1 MSEALKKINNK
12 IFDLQLLMKKIEKWR
27 SENKKIVFT
36 NGCFDLIHLGHIE
49 ILARSSDFGDKLI
62 IGVNSDLSIKKLK
75 GKNRPIIEESSRI
88 KQLSALEFVDAV
100 ALFDEETPLKLIE
113 TIKPDVITKG
123 GDYTAKNVVGNEVV
137 SQKNGEV
144 VIIPLTQGY
153 STTSILNKIKKIYF

>member
-12 IFDLQLLMKKIEKWR
+12 VFDLQNLMKKIEKWR

-100 ALFDEETPLKLIE
+100 VLFDDDNPLKLIK

-123 GDYTAKNVVGNEVV
+123 GDYTAKNVIGNEIV

-153 STTSILNKIKKIYF
+153 STTSILNKIKND

>member
-1 MSEALKKINNK
+1 MSEALNKINNK
-12 IFDLQLLMKKIEKWR
+12 IFDLELLMKKIEKWR

-75 GKNRPIIEESSRI
+75 GENRPIIEESSRI
-88 KQLSALEFVDAV
+88 RQLSALEFVDAV
-100 ALFDEETPLKLIE
+100 VLFNEETPIKLIE
-113 TIKPDVITKG
+113 SIKPNVITKG
-123 GDYTAKNVVGNEVV
+123 GDYKAKNVVGNEVV

-144 VIIPLTQGY
+144 VIIPLTQGF
-153 STTSILNKIKKIYF
+153 STTSILNKIKND

>member
-1 MSEALKKINNK
+1 MLKKKLKNCYAWKFENALVG
-12 IFDLQLLMKKIEKWR
+12 DLILNRIK
-27 SENKKIVFT
+27 KKIVFT

-75 GKNRPIIEESSRI
+75 GENRPIIEESSRI

-100 ALFDEETPLKLIE
+100 ILFDEDTPLKLIE
-113 TIKPDVITKG
+113 SIKPDVITKG

-137 SQKNGEV
+137 SQKKGEV
-144 VIIPLTQGY
+144 VIIPLTKGF
-153 STTSILNKIKKIYF
+153 STTSILNKIKND

>member
-100 ALFDEETPLKLIE
+100 VLFDEDTPLKLIE

-123 GDYTAKNVVGNEVV
+123 GDYTAKNIVGNEVV

-144 VIIPLTQGY
+144 IIIPLTRGY
-153 STTSILNKIKKIYF
+153 STTSILNKIKND

>member
-49 ILARSSDFGDKLI
+49 ILARSADYGDKLI

-75 GKNRPIIEESSRI
+75 GENRPIIEESSRI

-100 ALFDEETPLKLIE
+100 VLFDEDTPIKLIE
-113 TIKPDVITKG
+113 SIKPNVITKG
-123 GDYTAKNVVGNEVV
+123 GDYTAKNIVGNEVV

-144 VIIPLTQGY
+144 IIIPLTQGY
-153 STTSILNKIKKIYF
+153 STTSILNKIKND

>member
-1 MSEALKKINNK
+1 MSEALNKINNK
-12 IFDLQLLMKKIEKWR
+12 IFDLELLMKKIEKWR

-75 GKNRPIIEESSRI
+75 GENRPIIEESSRI
-88 KQLSALEFVDAV
+88 RQLSALEFVDAV
-100 ALFDEETPLKLIE
+100 VLFNEETPIKLIE
-113 TIKPDVITKG
+113 SIKPNVITKG
-123 GDYTAKNVVGNEVV
+123 GDYKAKNVVGNEVV
-137 SQKNGEV
+137 NQKNGEV

-153 STTSILNKIKKIYF
+153 STTSILNKIKND

>member
-49 ILARSSDFGDKLI
+49 ILARSSDLGDKLI

-75 GKNRPIIEESSRI
+75 GKNRPIIQESSRI

-100 ALFDEETPLKLIE
+100 VLFDEETPIKLIE

-123 GDYTAKNVVGNEVV
+123 GDYTAKNVIGNEVV

-144 VIIPLTQGY
+144 VIIPLTQGF
-153 STTSILNKIKKIYF
+153 STTSILNKIKND

>member
-1 MSEALKKINNK
+1 MSEALNKINNK
-12 IFDLQLLMKKIEKWR
+12 IFDLELLMKKIEKWR

-75 GKNRPIIEESSRI
+75 GENRPIIQQSSRVR
-88 KQLSALEFVDAV
+88 QLSALEFVDAV
-100 ALFDEETPLKLIE
+100 ILFDEETPIKLIE

-137 SQKNGEV
+137 SQKSGEV

-153 STTSILNKIKKIYF
+153 STTSILNKIKND

>member
-75 GKNRPIIEESSRI
+75 GANRPIIQESSRI
-88 KQLSALEFVDAV
+88 RQLSALEFVDAV
-100 ALFDEETPLKLIE
+100 ILFDEETPIKLIE
-113 TIKPDVITKG
+113 SIKPDVITKG
-123 GDYTAKNVVGNEVV
+123 GDYTAKNVIGNEVV

-144 VIIPLTQGY
+144 VIIPLTQGF
-153 STTSILNKIKKIYF
+153 STTSILNKIKND

>member
-27 SENKKIVFT
+27 SKNKKVVFT

-49 ILARSSDFGDKLI
+49 ILARSSDLGDKLI

-75 GKNRPIIEESSRI
+75 GENRPIIEESSRI

-100 ALFDEETPLKLIE
+100 VLFDEDTPLKLIE

-153 STTSILNKIKKIYF
+153 STTSILNKIKND

>member
-1 MSEALKKINNK
+1 MSKALERVKNK
-12 IFDLQLLMKKIEKWR
+12 IFNKNNLLKKLEIWR
-27 SENKKIVFT
+27 GENKKIVFT

-75 GKNRPIIEESSRI
+75 GENRPIIEESSRI

-100 ALFDEETPLKLIE
+100 VLFDEDTPIKLIE

-123 GDYTAKNVVGNEVV
+123 GDYTAKNIVGNEVV
-137 SQKNGEV
+137 SLKNGEV
-144 VIIPLTQGY
+144 IIIPLTQGY
-153 STTSILNKIKKIYF
+153 STTSILNKIKND

>member
-1 MSEALKKINNK
+1 MSEALNKINNK
-12 IFDLQLLMKKIEKWR
+12 IFDLELLMKKIEKWR

-75 GKNRPIIEESSRI
+75 GENRPIIQQSSRVR
-88 KQLSALEFVDAV
+88 QLSALEFVDAV
-100 ALFDEETPLKLIE
+100 ILFDEETPIKLIE

-123 GDYTAKNVVGNEVV
+123 GDYTAKNIVGNEVV

-144 VIIPLTQGY
+144 IIIPLTQGY
-153 STTSILNKIKKIYF
+153 STTSILNKIKND

>member
-12 IFDLQLLMKKIEKWR
+12 IFDLQNLMKKIEKWR

-88 KQLSALEFVDAV
+88 KQLSALEFVDALV
-100 ALFDEETPLKLIE
+100 LFDEETPLKLIE

-123 GDYTAKNVVGNEVV
+123 GDYTAKNIVGNEVV

-144 VIIPLTQGY
+144 IVIPLTRGY
-153 STTSILNKIKKIYF
+153 STTSILNKIKND

>member
-75 GKNRPIIEESSRI
+75 GQNRPIIQQSSRVR
-88 KQLSALEFVDAV
+88 QLSALEFVDAV
-100 ALFDEETPLKLIE
+100 ILFDEETPIKLIE

-137 SQKNGEV
+137 SQKKGEV
-144 VIIPLTQGY
+144 VIIPLTKGF
-153 STTSILNKIKKIYF
+153 STTSILNKIKND

>member
-1 MSEALKKINNK
+1 MSKALKKINDK
-12 IFDLQLLMKKIEKWR
+12 IFDLQLLMNNIETWR
-27 SENKKIVFT
+27 SEKKKIVFT

-75 GKNRPIIEESSRI
+75 GKNRPITKESSRI

-100 ALFDEETPLKLIE
+100 VLFDEETPLKLIK

-123 GDYTAKNVVGNEVV
+123 GDYTVKNVVGNEVV

-153 STTSILNKIKKIYF
+153 STTSILNKIKND

>member
-1 MSEALKKINNK
+1 MSKALKKINNK

-27 SENKKIVFT
+27 SENKKVVFT

-100 ALFDEETPLKLIE
+100 VLFDEDTPLKLIE

-123 GDYTAKNVVGNEVV
+123 GDYTAKNIVGNEVV

-144 VIIPLTQGY
+144 IIIPLTRGY
-153 STTSILNKIKKIYF
+153 STTSILNKIKND

>member
-12 IFDLQLLMKKIEKWR
+12 IFDLQNLMKKIEKWR

-49 ILARSSDFGDKLI
+49 ILARSADYGDKLI

-75 GKNRPIIEESSRI
+75 GENRPIIEESSRI
-88 KQLSALEFVDAV
+88 RQLSALEFVDAV
-100 ALFDEETPLKLIE
+100 VLFDEETPIKLIE

-137 SQKNGEV
+137 SQKSGEV

-153 STTSILNKIKKIYF
+153 STTSILNKIKND

>member
-88 KQLSALEFVDAV
+88 RQLSALEFVDAV
-100 ALFDEETPLKLIE
+100 ILFDEETPIKLIE

-123 GDYTAKNVVGNEVV
+123 GDYTAKNVVGNEIV

-153 STTSILNKIKKIYF
+153 STTSILNKIKND

>member
-75 GKNRPIIEESSRI
+75 GENRPIIEESSRI
-88 KQLSALEFVDAV
+88 RQLSALEFVDAV
-100 ALFDEETPLKLIE
+100 VLFDEETPIKLIE

-137 SQKNGEV
+137 SQKSGEV

-153 STTSILNKIKKIYF
+153 STTSILNKIKND

>member
-49 ILARSSDFGDKLI
+49 ILARSADYGDKLI

-75 GKNRPIIEESSRI
+75 GENRPIIEESSRI

-100 ALFDEETPLKLIE
+100 VLFDEDTPIKLIE
-113 TIKPDVITKG
+113 SIKPNVITKG
-123 GDYTAKNVVGNEVV
+123 GDYTAKNIVGNEVV

-144 VIIPLTQGY
+144 VIIPLTQGF
-153 STTSILNKIKKIYF
+153 STTSILNKIKND

>member
-75 GKNRPIIEESSRI
+75 GENRPIIEESSRI
-88 KQLSALEFVDAV
+88 RQLSALEFVDAV
-100 ALFDEETPLKLIE
+100 VLFDEDTPIKLIE

-153 STTSILNKIKKIYF
+153 STTSILNKIKND

>member
-1 MSEALKKINNK
+1 MSEALNKINNK

-75 GKNRPIIEESSRI
+75 GENRPIIQQSSRVR
-88 KQLSALEFVDAV
+88 QLSALEFVDAV
-100 ALFDEETPLKLIE
+100 ILFDEETPIKLIE

-123 GDYTAKNVVGNEVV
+123 GDYKAKNVVGNEVV

-153 STTSILNKIKKIYF
+153 STTSILNKIKND

>member
-62 IGVNSDLSIKKLK
+62 IGVNSDLSIIKLK

-100 ALFDEETPLKLIE
+100 VLFDEETPLKLIE

-123 GDYTAKNVVGNEVV
+123 GDYTAKNIVGNEVV

-144 VIIPLTQGY
+144 IIIPLTRGY
-153 STTSILNKIKKIYF
+153 STTSILNKIKND

>member
-100 ALFDEETPLKLIE
+100 VLFDEDTPLKLIE

-123 GDYTAKNVVGNEVV
+123 GDYTAKNIVGNEVV

-144 VIIPLTQGY
+144 VIIPLTRGY
-153 STTSILNKIKKIYF
+153 STTSILNKIKND

>member
-12 IFDLQLLMKKIEKWR
+12 IFDLQLLIKKIEKWR

-49 ILARSSDFGDKLI
+49 ILARSADYGDKLI

-75 GKNRPIIEESSRI
+75 GENRPIIEESSRI
-88 KQLSALEFVDAV
+88 RQLSALEFVDAV
-100 ALFDEETPLKLIE
+100 ILFDEDTPLKLIE

-153 STTSILNKIKKIYF
+153 STTSILNKIKND